1 MIIILL
7 LALAALIFFAHMT
20 FQVAGAVLVC
30 LILLIVWLIK
40 RRKR

>member
-1 MIIILL
+1 MIIVLL
-7 LALAALIFFAHMT
+7 LALAALVYFAHMT

-30 LILLIVWLIK
+30 LILLIVWLI

>member
-1 MIIILL
+1 MIIVLL
-7 LALAALIFFAHMT
+7 LALAALVYFAHMA

-30 LILLIVWLIK
+30 LVLLIIWLI